1 MYQVTREAHIKNGY
15 LELNE
20 LPFSDD
26 AVVKVI
32 IFPKVDLEKMSFE
45 QAQLLT
51 QSISGNLSD
60 DIAKERDCA

>member
-1 MYQVTREAHIKNGY
+1 MYQVMREAHIKNGH

-26 AVVKVI
+26 AAVKVI

-45 QAQLLT
+45 QAQRLT

-60 DIAKERDCA
+60 DIAKERDCT